1 MKTSI
6 GDLARRMDGSLFEAT
21 EAACPVCLSPPE
33 AGEEVRLQHCGH
45 LHCRGCLAMAVAAS
59 SWPLV
64 CSAEECGD
72 PLVTEDFKSLDT
84 ATMER
89 LQKNALDHKLLSA
102 DCSLAPCPSPNC
114 PGVFRRMSR
123 IASDEEAEN
132 ESFFC
137 TFCGVNICRRWVGGN
152 KEKIRWFWH
161 FLPAGASVCTIR
173 G

>member
-1 MKTSI
+1 
-6 GDLARRMDGSLFEAT
+6 MDGSLFEAT

-84 ATMER
+84 VTMDR
-89 LQKNALDHKLLSA
+89 LQKNALDYTLS
-102 DCSLAPCPSPNC
+102 DVNSNLKPCPSPNC
-114 PGVFRRMSR
+114 VGVYRRLQGQEGDR
-123 IASDEEAEN
+123 EEAFYC
-132 ESFFC
+132 S
-137 TFCGVNICRRWVGGN
+137 FCGVNICRR
-152 KEKIRWFWH
+152 
-161 FLPAGASVCTIR
+161 
-173 G
+173 